1 MNAESDTPEM
11 ELDGFQQ
18 LEALLGSDDD
28 TQETESGEDP
38 ADPEAESE
46 EEAPEESEQDQE
58 EGTEEEEDDEQPDEA
73 KLQEIEIDGKKLS
86 VEEVKAGYL
95 RQQDYTRKTQE
106 AAEIRKTATA
116 ELEQTRQ
123 MRSEYQNGLRFVEQI
138 LRQSAPQPPD
148 QSLLDDDP
156 IEYMRQERRFYAQM
170 QQYQAVQAN
179 QQRLTEHE
187 RQEQERQASA
197 ALEQA
202 RAQLPDLIPAWKD
215 AKTAEKERP
224 EIAKYLLSEGYAPD
238 EVNSVSDPRAVKLVR
253 KAWLYDQ
260 LIAQKKQAKPVVT
273 KVTQPGASRK
283 PSSDIDRKKQMSRL
297 QQTGRLEDAVGIL
310 KDLI

>member
-1 MNAESDTPEM
+1 MNAESNTPDT
-11 ELDGFQQ
+11 ELDGFAQ
-18 LEALLGSDDD
+18 LEALLESEDD
-28 TQETESGEDP
+28 TQAPEADEAP
-38 ADPEAESE
+38 ADPE
-46 EEAPEESEQDQE
+46 EASQEDSQEESEQEQE
-58 EGTEEEEDDEQPDEA
+58 EGTEEEEDDEQPEEA

-123 MRSEYQNGLRFVEQI
+123 MRSEYQNGLRFAEHV
-138 LRQSAPQPPD
+138 LRQFAPQPPD
-148 QSLLDDDP
+148 QRLLDDDP
-156 IEYMRQERRFYAQM
+156 IEFMRQERRFNEQM

-179 QQRLTEHE
+179 QQRLAYHE
-187 RQEQERQASA
+187 QQEQERQAA
-197 ALEQA
+197 QALEKA
-202 RAQLPDLIPAWKD
+202 RAELPEHIPAWKD

-224 EIAKYLLSEGYAPD
+224 EIAKYLLAEGYAPD
-238 EVNSVSDPRAVKLVR
+238 EVNSVSDPRAVKMVR

-283 PSSDIDRKKQMSRL
+283 PSSDTNRAKQMQRL
-297 QQTGRLEDAVGIL
+297 KQTGRLEDAVGIL
-310 KDLI
+310 ENLI